1 MSSVISSGS
10 KKYAVLIGI
19 NYIGTSSELSGC
31 INDANNLKEFLIER
45 CNYLPENILML
56 TDDKEE
62 NKPTKQNIKNSFD
75 LLVNKAKNEQF
86 TELWLSYSG
95 HGSYKND
102 KSGDEDDQRDE
113 VLCPVDYSKSGMISD
128 DYIYNNLIS
137 KLPSGITLFSL
148 MDCCHSG
155 TILDLPY
162 LYKDS
167 VKTNNNNSYE
177 ATVIS
182 ISGCRDDQTSADAY
196 IDSGYE
202 GAMTW
207 SFLNALYHVNYKAT
221 MKELIERMRVLLYH
235 DYTQVPMLAISS
247 PDDVDKNLIESSSS
261 YVSEKEVEFTMTVD
275 YWYYESSWNVKNEN
289 SGEKIFS
296 EDQTFDS
303 KYQTT
308 NTKVKLNPGSY
319 RLIVKDTYGDGGI
332 TSLVTCGLL
341 KLHSAKMTSGSSAE
355 YLFNV

>member
-1 MSSVISSGS
+1 MSSVISSSS

-19 NYIGTSSELSGC
+19 NYFGTSAELRGC
-31 INDANNLKEFLIER
+31 INDTNNLKEFLIER

-56 TDDKEE
+56 TDNNED

-75 LLVNKAKNEQF
+75 LLVDKAKNEEF

-95 HGSYKND
+95 HGSYKYD
-102 KSGDEDDQRDE
+102 KSGDEDDSYDE
-113 VLCPVDYSKSGMISD
+113 VLCPVDYSDSGMITD
-128 DYIYNNLIS
+128 DYIYKNLIS
-137 KLPSGITLFSL
+137 LLPSDVTLFSL

-162 LYKDS
+162 IYKDS
-167 VKTNNNNSYE
+167 VKTNNSNSHE

-182 ISGCRDDQTSADAY
+182 ISGCRDDQTSADSY
-196 IDSGYE
+196 INSGYE

-207 SFLNALYHVNYKAT
+207 SFLNALYHVNYKT
-221 MKELIERMRVLLYH
+221 TIKNLVERMRALLYH
-235 DYTQVPMLAISS
+235 NYTQVPMLAVSS
-247 PDDVDKNLIESSSS
+247 PADIDRDLIEYPSSH
-261 YVSEKEVEFTMTVD
+261 VSEKDVEFTMTVD
-275 YWYYESSWNVKNEN
+275 YWYYESSWNVKNED

-308 NTKVKLNPGSY
+308 NTKVKLSPGFY
-319 RLIVKDTYGDGGI
+319 RLIVNDTYGDGGI

-341 KLHSAKMTSGSSAE
+341 KLLSAKMTSGSRGE
-355 YLFNV
+355 YLFYV